1 MAFFLL
7 EGDGFSS
14 TQRSPGLQS
23 LHIQLAAT
31 KALLPATTHAACWV
45 FKLSTVINILT
56 SRTKS
61 TKMGAVSYK
70 DNLKH
75 SGKKHKASDMLD
87 GEGVQAGSKAL
98 KKKSH
103 DSEQEIDELA
113 VEDYNEEEGQSDTAS
128 EQYHEEGED
137 VGEGS
142 HRTGKSVNKGKAV
155 ADEFIGGE
163 VTTANKFPPKVWT
176 GGSPICGE
184 LMHKARSMVPNAYA
198 LARGLGSRNT
208 TEVNKWLVDN
218 LNFLHSNI
226 NISEFEHKSPKYI
239 AKVTQDIQAHTGY
252 QIFKSPGKAHYNFE
266 ALEKGVPDA
275 EEI

>member
-1 MAFFLL
+1 
-7 EGDGFSS
+7 
-14 TQRSPGLQS
+14 
-23 LHIQLAAT
+23 
-31 KALLPATTHAACWV
+31 
-45 FKLSTVINILT
+45 
-56 SRTKS
+56 
-61 TKMGAVSYK
+61 MGAVSYK

-75 SGKKHKASDMLD
+75 SGKKCKASDMLD

-98 KKKSH
+98 KKKVAVISCHSDRPHLPPISILQSH

-128 EQYHEEGED
+128 EEYCEEGED

-155 ADEFIGGE
+155 ADKFIGDE
-163 VTTANKFPPKVWT
+163 VWT
-176 GGSPICGE
+176 SGSQICGE
-184 LMHKARSMVPNAYA
+184 LMHKAHSMVPHAYA

-218 LNFLHSNI
+218 LNFLHPNI

-239 AKVTQDIQAHTGY
+239 AKVTQDIQARTGC
-252 QIFKSPGKAHYNFE
+252 QIFKSPGNACYNFE
-266 ALEKGVPDA
+266 VLEKGVPDA